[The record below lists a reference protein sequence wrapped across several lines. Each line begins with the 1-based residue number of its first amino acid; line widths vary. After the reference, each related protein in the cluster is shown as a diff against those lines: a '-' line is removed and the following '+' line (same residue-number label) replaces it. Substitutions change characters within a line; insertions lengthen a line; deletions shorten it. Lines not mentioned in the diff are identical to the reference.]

1 MCPYQCQG
9 MIRMYLVLIFGTSG
23 YDFTVFWS
31 RFPGKYCW
39 KQTTVMRLN
48 VHIPKKTATFFL
60 FPMCCTIFFQP
71 QRKKVYHVFQYFPKV
86 MQMKF
91 NKIRKFRE
99 FSTKMNKI
107 HFERKFEKV
116 SSKIRKLN
124 ILLIQKIRLTADPI
138 HSLQVFENKF
148 EISWCTCFECL

>member
-1 MCPYQCQG
+1 
-9 MIRMYLVLIFGTSG
+9 
-23 YDFTVFWS
+23 
-31 RFPGKYCW
+31 
-39 KQTTVMRLN
+39 MRLN

-60 FPMCCTIFFQP
+60 FRMCCTIFFQP
-71 QRKKVYHVFQYFPKV
+71 QRKKVYHVLQYFPKV
-86 MQMKF
+86 MQLKL

-148 EISWCTCFECL
+148 EIS